1 MTETVTRGKANEL
14 CAMVGVVVSE
24 EIQAELRLLDTIL
37 VFLATTREMAEYDVA
52 AATDDPREAGLQ
64 LPAGFLI
71 DLNKDLTGVL
81 EKWIEITTAAAHQ
94 GAAAAH
100 RARVEDIS
108 HKEASAKV

>member
-1 MTETVTRGKANEL
+1 
-14 CAMVGVVVSE
+14 
-24 EIQAELRLLDTIL
+24 
-37 VFLATTREMAEYDVA
+37 
-52 AATDDPREAGLQ
+52 
-64 LPAGFLI
+64 